1 MGFSSESSLPSRLAL
16 PWVTRLRYAMA
27 AGQMLTAILVDRLL
41 EIPLPLGW
49 MCIPPAVT
57 ALTNVLLEAYIGT
70 PEPSKQ
76 ETDRARVAI
85 GWAFLVDTLCLTAQ
99 LMLTGGQYNPFA
111 VLYLVQVTLS
121 ASILTQRQ
129 TWGLGA
135 IASACYGI
143 LFAFHRPLPALE
155 VHHRGPG
162 AGLHFAGMWVAF
174 LVATFLVALFAGK
187 IAGTLREREASLLR
201 MQEELA
207 RKERLAALVTLAA
220 GAAHELNT
228 PLATIAVVA
237 KELERYATRTV
248 PDDIIAE
255 DSRLIRTEVERC
267 RGILS
272 QLSAEGA
279 EPGGEAN
286 EPVVVGELLRAA
298 AQASRSPGQV
308 RIAVDEGLD
317 AMVALP
323 GKAVQQALA
332 GLVNNGL
339 DASTNN
345 EEVLLRA
352 EAGGEAMVRFVV
364 EDSGAGMSEQTLRHV
379 GEPFYTTKAPGRGMG
394 LGVFLVR
401 NLADSMGG
409 TFQLSSTVGQGTRA
423 TLELPVEAVGEIVT
437 KG

>member
-1 MGFSSESSLPSRLAL
+1 M
-16 PWVTRLRYAMA
+16 
-27 AGQMLTAILVDRLL
+27 TAILVDRLL

-49 MCIPPAVT
+49 MCIPPVVT
-57 ALTNVLLEAYIGT
+57 VLSNLVLDAYLGR
-70 PEPSKQ
+70 PEPSQK

-85 GWAFLVDTLCLTAQ
+85 GWAFVVDTLCLTGQ

-129 TWGLGA
+129 TWVLAA
-135 IASACYGI
+135 IASACYGM
-143 LFAFHRPLPALE
+143 LFVFHNSLPALE

-207 RKERLAALVTLAA
+207 RKDRLAALVTLAA

-267 RGILS
+267 RGILN

-286 EPVVVGELLRAA
+286 EPVVVEELLRAA

-308 RIAVDEGLD
+308 RIGGDESLE
-317 AMVALP
+317 AKVALP
-323 GKAVQQALA
+323 RKAVQQALA

-339 DASTNN
+339 DASGHDA
-345 EEVLLRA
+345 EVWLRA
-352 EAGGEAMVRFVV
+352 ERMEEATIRFVV
-364 EDSGAGMSEQTLRHV
+364 EDHGAGMSEQTLRHV
-379 GEPFYTTKAPGRGMG
+379 GEPFFTTKAPGRGMG

-409 TFQLSSTVGQGTRA
+409 TFRLTSTLGKGTKA
-423 TLELPVEAVGEIVT
+423 TVDLPMAAIPEMVT
-437 KG
+437 KVPLVHESRWLWMTMRYSDSG